1 MFQQLRMKAS
11 SRFQQA
17 GVKGGEKRP
26 ARKLAGVLSTRLE
39 ELLYS
44 AAKEA
49 VCGGIYIKIA
59 CQSVVQ
65 LISVATNPRVM
76 ESHKNRLLLFRGGRP

>member
-44 AAKEA
+44 AAEEA
-49 VCGGIYIKIA
+49 VCGGIQMKNSLPISSSTDQCRFNPGIRLKNGVLFD
-59 CQSVVQ
+59 SV
-65 LISVATNPRVM
+65 
-76 ESHKNRLLLFRGGRP
+76 FF